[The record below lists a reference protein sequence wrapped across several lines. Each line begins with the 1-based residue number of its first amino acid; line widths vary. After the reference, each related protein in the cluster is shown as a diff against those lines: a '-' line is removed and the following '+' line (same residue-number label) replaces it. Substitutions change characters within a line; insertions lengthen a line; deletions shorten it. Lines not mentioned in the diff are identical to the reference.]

1 MANYITISEPPERR
15 DLLYATFPDAR
26 RAVIDCW
33 VAEILLHN
41 SYVAP
46 TPQVVLTLESPTA
59 ALPHSHQALAPV
71 NHAVPDIPHPYNL
84 EAHPSSLKLNYVY
97 DAVDPRSNT
106 PLEDRE
112 TVVAWGR
119 RSVKP
124 DVDRIRNGLATT
136 KSSPPPSPEIIRI
149 SPHLLV
155 PSQRCPS
162 PKPVVDPP
170 SSTSFVPPQFTS
182 DWEVDAITAEK
193 VLIAPQSSQPPQ
205 GPWPVVPSMNP
216 KDVSLARPQSPG
228 PGLVHRKS
236 AVPRSHDHPYPS
248 RTSRSPSGSRTSPS
262 RRRQPVIVARNQDG
276 KPIMACLFWRGR
288 KIACGPPPPRSGS
301 TMCNQCERRHLKCE
315 YPTKNRRGMRQ
326 KPAAADARKKND
338 RATTLDAKKEDACT
352 SADAKKTSRSDAKVA
367 LVKAKL
373 SEHED
378 VMSDSDNDSSSGWG
392 GDD

>member
-1 MANYITISEPPERR
+1 MNTCSSPAYLAGPCHIPYAFRLISREDAEFQLKLDRNELRARLAGLPPSSFARTMFEED

-26 RAVIDCW
+26 RAVIDRW
-33 VAEILLHN
+33 AAEILLHN

-46 TPQVVLTLESPTA
+46 TSQVTLTLESPTA

-71 NHAVPDIPHPYNL
+71 NHAAPDIPHPYNL

-124 DVDRIRNGLATT
+124 DVDCIGNGLATT
-136 KSSPPPSPEIIRI
+136 KLSPPPSPEIIRI

-162 PKPVVDPP
+162 PKPV
-170 SSTSFVPPQFTS
+170 
-182 DWEVDAITAEK
+182 EVDVITAKK
-193 VLIAPQSSQPPQ
+193 VLIAPQSSQPLQ

-216 KDVSLARPQSPG
+216 QDVSLARPQSPG

-236 AVPRSHDHPYPS
+236 AVPRSCSHPYPS
-248 RTSRSPSGSRTSPS
+248 RTSRSPSGSRASPS

-276 KPIMACLFWRGR
+276 KLIMVSLFCRGR

-301 TMCNQCERRHLKCE
+301 TTCK
-315 YPTKNRRGMRQ
+315 
-326 KPAAADARKKND
+326 
-338 RATTLDAKKEDACT
+338 
-352 SADAKKTSRSDAKVA
+352 
-367 LVKAKL
+367 
-373 SEHED
+373 
-378 VMSDSDNDSSSGWG
+378 
-392 GDD
+392 